1 MLQLILGGARSGKS
15 RFAEQIARDS
25 GDEVVY
31 LATATAGDAEMALRI
46 AHHRRQRPA
55 HWALHEEPFYLANAL
70 QTHCATGRTV
80 LVDCLTLWLTN
91 VLFHEGTLFDKDIFD
106 KDIVSQDD
114 VTLWARERQQLL
126 NLLPSLP
133 GQILLVSNEIGQGVV
148 PIGEANRRFVDELG
162 WLHQDIAQMADKAWF
177 VIAGLPQLLK
187 DNSR

>member
-25 GDEVVY
+25 GDDVVY

-46 AHHRRQRPA
+46 EHHRRQRPA
-55 HWALHEEPFYLANAL
+55 YWALYEEPLFLAKAL
-70 QTHCATGRTV
+70 QMHCAAGHTV

-91 VLFHEGTLFDKDIFD
+91 ALFH
-106 KDIVSQDD
+106 DD
-114 VTLWARERQQLL
+114 DSLWARERQQLL
-126 NLLPSLP
+126 NVLPSLP

-148 PIGEANRRFVDELG
+148 PMGEANRRFVDELG
-162 WLHQDIAQMADKAWF
+162 WLHQDIAQRADKAWF

>member
-25 GDEVVY
+25 GGEVVY

-46 AHHRRQRPA
+46 EHHRHQRPA
-55 HWALHEEPFYLANAL
+55 HWALHEEPLYLAHAL
-70 QTHCATGRTV
+70 QAHCAPGCTV

-91 VLFHEGTLFDKDIFD
+91 TLFH
-106 KDIVSQDD
+106 DD
-114 VTLWARERQQLL
+114 PTLWARERQQLL

-133 GQILLVSNEIGQGVV
+133 GHILLVSNEIGQGVV
-148 PIGEANRRFVDELG
+148 PMGEANRRFVDELG
-162 WLHQDIAQMADKAWF
+162 WLHQDIAQLADKAWF

-187 DNSR
+187 DNNR

>member
-25 GDEVVY
+25 GDDVVY

-46 AHHRRQRPA
+46 EHHRLQRPA
-55 HWALHEEPFYLANAL
+55 HWALHEEPLCLANAL

-91 VLFHEGTLFDKDIFD
+91 ALFHEDEM
-106 KDIVSQDD
+106 
-114 VTLWARERQQLL
+114 LWTRERQHLL
-126 NLLPSLP
+126 KALPSLP
-133 GQILLVSNEIGQGVV
+133 GQILLVSNEIGQGVI
-148 PIGEANRRFVDELG
+148 PMGEANRRFVDELG
-162 WLHQDIAQMADKAWF
+162 WLHQDIAQRAEKAWF

>member
-46 AHHRRQRPA
+46 EHHRLQRPA
-55 HWALHEEPFYLANAL
+55 HWALLEEPFYLANAL
-70 QTHCATGRTV
+70 QTHCTAGRTV

-91 VLFHEGTLFDKDIFD
+91 VLFHEDQL
-106 KDIVSQDD
+106 SQDD
-114 VTLWARERQQLL
+114 PNLWARERQQLL
-126 NLLPSLP
+126 NVLPSLP

-148 PIGEANRRFVDELG
+148 PMGEANRRFVDELG